1 MNKSIKI
8 INEILLKYVKNFNI
22 INLNKK
28 LNVGNLIS
36 LKYLTFKNKKEYI
49 QKINGLIILK
59 KNNLIN
65 TNITIRRFINN
76 TLIEQTFF
84 LNNSNIL
91 NIDIISK
98 YKIRK
103 SKLYYLRNLKNKYK
117 KLKIIK

>member
-1 MNKSIKI
+1 MNKNIKI
-8 INEILLKYVKNFNI
+8 INEISLKHIKNLNI
-22 INLNKK
+22 INLNKQ
-28 LNVGNLIS
+28 LNVGNLVS
-36 LKYLTFKNKKEYI
+36 LKYLSIKNKKEYI
-49 QKINGLIILK
+49 QKIIGLIISK

-76 TLIEQTFF
+76 ILIEQTFF

-117 KLKIIK
+117 KLKISK